1 MSSVVS
7 LDGKQLSL
15 CTLHQG
21 AFAGACAALTCS
33 IWYAAGKPGTQH
45 LGSLLL
51 SPCSLLDM
59 LCRPDVMAKYVT
71 RIEADKKAC
80 PVLLSNGNLVDEGSL
95 DNGR

>member
-1 MSSVVS
+1 V
-7 LDGKQLSL
+7 D
-15 CTLHQG
+15 
-21 AFAGACAALTCS
+21 ACDALTCS
-33 IWYAAGKPGTQH
+33 VWHAAGRPRTQH

-51 SPCSLLDM
+51 SPCSLLSM